1 MAYRCSVKKYGTV
14 LYRFGGDLVH
24 ALNVSL
30 GQARYQA
37 ANIPVMEKKNTGG
50 DFQTTL
56 SEACLALN
64 AKCHA
69 SIERMIKEDAANP
82 HQIENIDVDKF
93 ITELDPDIWKAIC
106 LITQPL
112 SHQAVKSANNVR
124 KIQRFFLHL
133 CIAFYNKQ
141 SVLIPTSY
149 THS

>member
-1 MAYRCSVKKYGTV
+1 
-14 LYRFGGDLVH
+14 
-24 ALNVSL
+24 
-30 GQARYQA
+30 
-37 ANIPVMEKKNTGG
+37 MEKNTGG

-112 SHQAVKSANNVR
+112 SHRAVKSANNVR
-124 KIQRFFLHL
+124 KIRFFLHM
-133 CIAFYNKQ
+133 CIAFHNKQ